1 MATKQII
8 KNDLVGLTS
17 LSFIRPQ
24 RLTFFVTKTKPL
36 TQLYAFFDGVSVAAF
51 VTPKDGVLGGNIV
64 TDAAG
69 AFSGT
74 FDIPASTFNT
84 GVRVFR
90 LQDDPVLDIASIP
103 GNTVGSAEAKFTAAG
118 LKQTFQKTVN
128 NITQILIKIEEIIY
142 DPMPPAQILNGEQ
155 MHDLG
160 LGDPLAQTFFT
171 YGVKG
176 GCFITK
182 MDIWFQSKD
191 SALPVTL
198 EIRNVVNGYP
208 GPNKISKWSTVVLN
222 PASVSVSNNSSLA
235 TTFTFDRPIYLAE
248 DRDYCFVLLANS
260 NKYNVWTSK
269 FGDVS
274 IETGKG
280 IFEQPHIGSLF
291 KSENNLTWTAEQTED
306 IKFKIYKAAFD
317 ISSGRDIT
325 SKLYAPPIM
334 VYGSDFSVTSGS
346 PVVTANFTF
355 QHGHKTGDKIF
366 LSGIPFASYR
376 GIPVATMSNS
386 AGFTVTVNT
395 NNPYSLTF
403 NCGANAT
410 STGTLAS
417 AGIITVVDI
426 DAAGTGYVSPSIV
439 FTGGGGGTGATATAT
454 VTGGKITGVTITNR
468 GVGYTST
475 PTLVLSDAVGSGA
488 KLTPIT
494 DAMFGTAL
502 NRKFQSATPIFSVLN
517 PPDTRVTNT
526 LRTSDINYSV
536 GQHEIHDLGSSKSV
550 EKSAVLVS
558 QKTEIASF
566 GTNPSTQMITR
577 LESKNPNVSPIID
590 LSENPRVMFQNFI
603 INDSSNSTSELT
615 PKSGTSYARY
625 VSKITSI
632 ETISK
637 GARIYVAAASVK
649 ETSFDVFIR
658 TSLSSNSTA
667 HNAGS
672 WVKLNCDVSRN
683 LSVEINEYKDY
694 LFYLDDILPFDVY
707 DLKIVMYSDVAHWY
721 PQIADYRCVILAT

>member
-1 MATKQII
+1 MATRTIDR
-8 KNDLVGLTS
+8 NDLVGLTS

-24 RLTFFVTKTKPL
+24 RITFSVTKTKPL

-51 VTPKDGVLGGNIV
+51 VTPIGGALGGNIV

-84 GVRVFR
+84 GARVLR
-90 LQDDPVLDIASIP
+90 LQDDPVFDIASIP

-118 LKQTFQKTVN
+118 IKQTFQRNVT
-128 NITQILIKIEEIIY
+128 NIAEILLRVEHITY

-155 MHDLG
+155 MHDIG

-171 YGVKG
+171 YGIKG

-208 GPNKISKWSTVVLN
+208 GPFKISKWSSVVLN
-222 PASVSVSNNSSLA
+222 PASVSVSNDSSLA

-248 DRDYCFVLLANS
+248 DKDYCFVLSANS

-274 IETGKG
+274 VETGTT
-280 IFEQPHIGSLF
+280 IFEQPYIGSLF
-291 KSENNLTWTAEQTED
+291 KSENNITWTAEQTED

-317 ISSGRDIT
+317 ISTGRDIT
-325 SKLYAPPIM
+325 SKLYAPPIL

-346 PVVTANFTF
+346 AVVTANFTF

-366 LSGIPFASYR
+366 LSGVANATYR

-386 AGFTVTVNT
+386 AGFTVTT
-395 NNPYSLTF
+395 TTPYSLTF

-410 STGTLAS
+410 STGTLIS
-417 AGIITVVDI
+417 AGIVTIVDI
-426 DAAGTGYVSPSIV
+426 DAAGTGYVAPSIV
-439 FTGGGGGTGATATAT
+439 FTGGGASTQATATVT

-475 PTLVLSDAVGSGA
+475 PTLTLTDATGTGA

-494 DAMFGTAL
+494 DAIFGTAL

-526 LRTSDINYSV
+526 LRTSDIDYVV
-536 GQHEIHDLGSSKSV
+536 GQHEIHDLGVPKSV
-550 EKSAVLVS
+550 EKSAVLVT
-558 QKTEIASF
+558 QKTELASF
-566 GTNPSTQMITR
+566 GSNPSTQMITR
-577 LESKNPNVSPIID
+577 LESTNANVSPVID
-590 LSENPRVMFQNFI
+590 LSENPRVMFQNFV

-615 PKSGTSYARY
+615 PKSGTAHARY
-625 VSKITSI
+625 ISKITTI
-632 ETISK
+632 DTISK
-637 GARIYVAAASVK
+637 GVRIFVSAASVK
-649 ETSFDVFIR
+649 ETSFDVFFR
-658 TSLSSNSTA
+658 TSLSSNSTS
-667 HNAGS
+667 HNSGS
-672 WVKLNCDVSRN
+672 WVNLNCDVSRN
-683 LSVEINEYKDY
+683 LSVKINEYKDY

-707 DLKIVMYSDVAHWY
+707 DLKIVMYSDVAHRY
-721 PQIADYRCVILAT
+721 PQIADYRVVILAT

>member
-1 MATKQII
+1 MATRTIDR
-8 KNDLVGLTS
+8 NDLVGLTS

-24 RLTFFVTKTKPL
+24 RITFTVTKTKPL
-36 TQLYAFFDGVSVAAF
+36 TQLYAFFDGVYVGTF
-51 VTPKDGVLGGNIV
+51 VTPMGGVLGGDIV

-74 FDIPASTFNT
+74 FDIPSSTFNT

-90 LQDDPVLDIASIP
+90 LQDDPLLDVASIP

-118 LKQTFQKTVN
+118 LKQTFQRTVT
-128 NITQILIKIEEIIY
+128 NITEILLRVENIVY

-176 GCFITK
+176 GCFVTK
-182 MDIWFQSKD
+182 TDIWFQSKD
-191 SALPVTL
+191 PALPVTL
-198 EIRNVVNGYP
+198 ELREVINGYP
-208 GPNKISKWSTVVLN
+208 GPNKISKWASVVLN
-222 PASVSVSNNSSLA
+222 PASVSISNNSSLA
-235 TTFTFDRPIYLAE
+235 TTFTFTRPIYLAE
-248 DRDYCFVLLANS
+248 NRDYCFVLMANS

-274 IETGKG
+274 VETGKT
-280 IFEQPHIGSLF
+280 IFEQPYIGSLF
-291 KSENNLTWTAEQTED
+291 KSENNVTWTAEQTED

-317 ISSGRDIT
+317 ISVGRDIT
-325 SKLYAPPIM
+325 SKLYAPPIL

-346 PVVTANFTF
+346 AVVTANFTF

-366 LSGIPFASYR
+366 LSGVPDATYR
-376 GIPVATMSNS
+376 GITVAAISNV
-386 AGFTVTVNT
+386 AGFTVTVS
-395 NNPYSLTF
+395 NPYSLTF
-403 NCGANAT
+403 NCGSNAT
-410 STGTLAS
+410 STGTLAC
-417 AGIITVVDI
+417 AGIVNIVDI
-426 DAAGTGYVSPSIV
+426 DAAGTGYVAPSIV
-439 FTGGGGGTGATATAT
+439 FTGGGASSQATATAV

-468 GVGYTST
+468 GIGYTST
-475 PTLVLSDAVGSGA
+475 PTLTLTDAAGTGA
-488 KLTPIT
+488 ILTPIT
-494 DAMFGTAL
+494 DTLFGTAL
-502 NRKFQSATPIFSVLN
+502 NRKFQSATPIFSVVN

-526 LRTSDINYSV
+526 LRTSDINYVV
-536 GQHEIHDLGSSKSV
+536 GQHEIHNLNTPKSV

-558 QKTEIASF
+558 QKTELASF
-566 GTNPSTQMITR
+566 GSNPSTQMITR
-577 LESKNPNVSPIID
+577 LESSNPNVSPVID

-603 INDSSNSTSELT
+603 VNDSSNSTSELT
-615 PKSGTSYARY
+615 PNAGTSYARY
-625 VSKITSI
+625 ISRITTI

-637 GARIYVAAASVK
+637 GVRIFVAASSVK

-667 HNAGS
+667 HSSGS
-672 WVKLNCDVSRN
+672 WVKLSCDVSRN

-707 DLKIVMYSDVAHWY
+707 DLKIAMYSDVAYLY
-721 PQIADYRCVILAT
+721 PKIADYRCVILAT